1 MEVWDAYTRDF
12 EKIEGMTLICGERI
26 PEEVYHLV
34 SDVIVKHIDGD
45 YLLMQR
51 DNRRQYGGMW
61 EATAGGSAIQ
71 GESPLA
77 CAMKEL
83 REETGIESEK
93 LSEVGRVVNHD
104 TIYCEFL
111 CVTDCEKN
119 GIELQPGETS
129 AFKWISK
136 EELLRMKKEKVITKR
151 MQAFINNLSTLEY
164 REYTA
169 FQLDEVANLYARV
182 GWTNYVNRTE
192 ILQQAYE
199 NSLYILGAYDHGRLI
214 GIIRAVGDEL
224 TVVFIQD
231 IIVLPE
237 YQRRGIGT
245 KLLQAV
251 LEKYK
256 DAYQVELLT
265 DNTDKAKAFYR
276 SAGLVPSDEL
286 DCLAFIR
293 M

>member
-1 MEVWDAYTRDF
+1 MDA
-12 EKIEGMTLICGERI
+12 E
-26 PEEVYHLV
+26 H
-34 SDVIVKHIDGD
+34 
-45 YLLMQR
+45 MQ
-51 DNRRQYGGMW
+51 
-61 EATAGGSAIQ
+61 GSAD
-71 GESPLA
+71 ESGP
-77 CAMKEL
+77 
-83 REETGIESEK
+83 
-93 LSEVGRVVNHD
+93 VD
-104 TIYCEFL
+104 
-111 CVTDCEKN
+111 
-119 GIELQPGETS
+119 
-129 AFKWISK
+129 FK
-136 EELLRMKKEKVITKR
+136 
-151 MQAFINNLSTLEY
+151 
-164 REYTA
+164 EYTA
-169 FQLDEVANLYARV
+169 FRLDEVVNLYARV
-182 GWTNYVNRTE
+182 GWANYVNRAE

-214 GIIRAVGDEL
+214 GIIRAVGDGL

-265 DNTDKAKAFYR
+265 DNTDTTKAFYR

-286 DCLAFIR
+286 DCLAFVR